1 MPTVAAPR
9 HASRLGEARWSVWT
23 TQAHLIVTDVAV
35 LMAAEHLTHEWLAAV
50 DVAASRF
57 RSDSEVRR
65 LAVTGARGEAISPLL
80 AELIRVALDAA
91 ALTDGDVDPTL
102 GNALVRLGYPGS
114 GAATASPEPA
124 DPIAQQRRCSWSDIR
139 LVGERL
145 WLPEGVLLDL
155 GATAKAHTADLVAQ
169 AIARQLGVGVL
180 LSLGGDVRVAGELT
194 PDEGWVVQ
202 VQDGPS
208 QPSATVRL
216 AGALALAT
224 SSTLHRTWQLGA
236 SSLHHVL
243 DPATC
248 RPTPVVW
255 RTATVAAD
263 SCLLANTLSTACL
276 VRGLRAPALLTAA
289 GVAGRLVGADG
300 SVYNLGGFPL

>member
-35 LMAAEHLTHEWLAAV
+35 LMAAERFTHEWLAAV

-57 RSDSEVRR
+57 RLDSEVRR
-65 LAVTGARGEAISPLL
+65 LAMTGARGEAISPLL

-102 GNALVRLGYPGS
+102 GNALVRLGYPD
-114 GAATASPEPA
+114 AATAAPEPA
-124 DPIAQQRRCSWSDIR
+124 DQIVQQRRCSWFDIR
-139 LVGERL
+139 LVGDRL

-169 AIARQLGVGVL
+169 AIARQFGVGVL
-180 LSLGGDVRVAGELT
+180 LSLGGDVRVAGEST

-202 VQDGPS
+202 IQDGPS
-208 QPSATVRL
+208 EPSATVRL

-224 SSTLHRTWQLGA
+224 SSTLHRTWRHGA

-248 RPTPVVW
+248 IPAPVVW